1 MKFYKYFLI
10 IPVLIVS
17 LALLNLNFIY
27 SPRTRIDPLSTK
39 NNFLDQLNNAL
50 NLAKIKSNNVI
61 VRDFQNEIEFN
72 ITDENNNKSTKVILS
87 LQKDPYWQIASLQE
101 ILKIGRIKGKDV
113 KLIDL
118 SINHPYATI

>member
-1 MKFYKYFLI
+1 MKLYKSLSFVSIILIASAIFYLQLSKKPSTY
-10 IPVLIVS
+10 
-17 LALLNLNFIY
+17 N
-27 SPRTRIDPLSTK
+27 DPLSSR
-39 NNFLDQLNNAL
+39 NNFLNQFNHAL
-50 NLAKIKSNNVI
+50 NLAKIKSNNII

-72 ITDENNNKSTKVILS
+72 INSTKVILS

-101 ILKIGRIKGKDV
+101 ILKIAKMKDKDV